1 MQSAVK
7 NSCVFDRTFTSSINY
22 TAADTFLN
30 YLENA
35 EYSIRYLFLGSREFG
50 RFHVPLLDQN
60 HSLCLQEVTLPSN
73 LQTIA
78 YDVFKNCYSLQK
90 VTMPS
95 NLNHIGTS
103 TFENCKNLKEILLPD
118 TLSSIGENA
127 FKGCSVL
134 KAINIPGNVKEI
146 GDSAFEECVSLD
158 EITIPHSI
166 VLGKGVFCSCTA
178 LKTVIFFYFIWR
190 CESSAN

>member
-1 MQSAVK
+1 M
-7 NSCVFDRTFTSSINY
+7 
-22 TAADTFLN
+22 TFLKLLFITESN
-30 YLENA
+30 NA
-35 EYSIRYLFLGSREFG
+35 IY
-50 RFHVPLLDQN
+50 
-60 HSLCLQEVTLPSN
+60 
-73 LQTIA
+73 
-78 YDVFKNCYSLQK
+78 
-90 VTMPS
+90 
-95 NLNHIGTS
+95 LNHIGTS

-178 LKTVIFFYFIWR
+178 LKTVIFEADPELSKIQIMHLR
-190 CESSAN
+190 IVSV